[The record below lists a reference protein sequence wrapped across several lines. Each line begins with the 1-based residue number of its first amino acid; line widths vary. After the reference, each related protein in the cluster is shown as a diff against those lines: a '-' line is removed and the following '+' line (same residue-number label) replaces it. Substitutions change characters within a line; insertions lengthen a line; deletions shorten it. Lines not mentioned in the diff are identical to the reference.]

1 MRHGFLR
8 LGFSEDG
15 DGTGT
20 LDVEAEA
27 DGYSGR
33 SHAYFNVD
41 DIKHFAGALSKY
53 PLPEDQ
59 ACSLTAGFGES
70 RGKPAQE
77 HVGIDAYPVNRRGYI
92 GIQIR
97 MATAVWTETRPESQ
111 RIAQL
116 EIVTTYEPL
125 ARFSKDLLAVL
136 DGTALKAIETTV
148 ELMPTGGISR
158 LR

>member
-1 MRHGFLR
+1 MRHGFLT
-8 LGFSEDG
+8 LWFSDDG
-15 DGTGT
+15 DETGT
-20 LDVEAEA
+20 LDVEAEV

-33 SHAYFNVD
+33 SHAYFNKD
-41 DIKHFAGALSKY
+41 EIRRFAMALSQY
-53 PLPEDQ
+53 PLSEDQ
-59 ACSLTAGFGES
+59 ACSVTSGFGES

-77 HVGIDAYPVNRRGYI
+77 HVGIAAYPVNRRGYI
-92 GIQIR
+92 GIQVR

-136 DGTALKAIETTV
+136 DGTASEATLEG
-148 ELMPTGGISR
+148 E
-158 LR
+158 

>member
-8 LGFSEDG
+8 LGFIVDG

-20 LDVEAEA
+20 LYVEAEV

-33 SHAYFNVD
+33 SHAYF
-41 DIKHFAGALSKY
+41 DIDEIKRFAEALSQY
-53 PLPEDQ
+53 PLSEDK
-59 ACSLTAGFGES
+59 ACSLTGGFGES
-70 RGKPAQE
+70 RGNPAQE

-92 GIQIR
+92 GIQVR
-97 MATAVWTETRPESQ
+97 MATAVWIDTPPESR

-125 ARFSKDLLAVL
+125 AKFANDILAML
-136 DGTALKAIETTV
+136 SGTLPQARIEGDW
-148 ELMPTGGISR
+148 EHR
-158 LR
+158 